1 MEPTGPPSRPTLII
15 GLSINDNAEAM
26 SGLAHQRMFMFKKE
40 LEIGGKT
47 LSIESGAVARQANG
61 ACVIRYGDTVVLA
74 TACYKD
80 GTVLGDFMPLTVDY
94 KEYTYAG
101 GRIPGG
107 FFKRE
112 GRPTEKEIL
121 TCRLIDRPLRPS
133 FTKGY
138 RLETQVIALVL
149 SADGENDPDTMAINA
164 ASTALVISEIPFP
177 NAIGAVRVGR
187 INGQI
192 VINPTNS
199 QRDESDLDLV
209 VAGTNEAIVMV
220 EAGAREMQE
229 DVVLDALD
237 AAHAAI
243 KTIVKLQ
250 NDLRA
255 ECGKP
260 KMEVTFK
267 SKFTEEHF
275 GELMKNFGP
284 GLRTALLTEG
294 KMARRDAVKAAKA
307 QMVASVPAGE
317 TEKLDAT
324 NAAYHEMETH
334 IFRDV
339 ILNEKKRM
347 DGREF
352 TTIRPIT
359 VDLGV
364 LPRTHGSAI
373 FTRGETQA
381 LVTVTLGTPQEA
393 QKIEDFEGET
403 HQKFMLHY
411 NFPPFSVGEV
421 KFMRGP
427 ARREIGHGN
436 LARRALA
443 AMLPSEEE
451 FAYTIRIV
459 SDILESNGSSSMASV
474 CGGSLALMQAGVPLR
489 GAVAGVAMG
498 LVTEKNDPS
507 KVAIL
512 SDIAGLED
520 HEGDMD
526 FKVAGTRNGITALQ
540 MDIKVAGISRDV
552 MAKALQQAKAG
563 RIHILDKMDAA
574 ISKPAA
580 EMSEYA
586 PRLYTVMVPKDRI
599 RDVIGSG
606 GKTIR
611 WIVEETGTKIDV
623 DDDGKVTIASMDAA
637 AAQRAIDII
646 KGLTASAEINKNYK
660 GTVKRIEPYGAFVEI
675 LPGQDGLL
683 HISEMAH
690 TRVSQVTDIMQIGD
704 EMEVQVVGI
713 EPDSGKIRLSRKPL
727 LPPPTEEELAAAA
740 RAPRRE
746 GGFGG
751 GGGSDRGGSDRGGSR
766 GGFGG
771 DRGHGG
777 GGHGGGGGD
786 RGRGPRREGSGS
798 GGDRGPRR
806 EGSGSGPRRDS
817 GPRHEG
823 APRPEG
829 SPRPEGGHTP
839 RSEGGEG
846 NSGGGEGNS

>member
-1 MEPTGPPSRPTLII
+1 MY
-15 GLSINDNAEAM
+15 
-26 SGLAHQRMFMFKKE
+26 KKE
-40 LEIGGKT
+40 LQIGGRT
-47 LSIESGAVARQANG
+47 LSIETGAVARQANG

-80 GTVLGDFMPLTVDY
+80 GVVLGDFMPLTVDY

-138 RLETQVIALVL
+138 RQETQIIGLVL
-149 SADGENDPDTMAINA
+149 SADGENDPDILAINA

-177 NAIGAVRVGR
+177 NPISAVRIGY
-187 INGQI
+187 IDGQL
-192 VINPTNS
+192 VVNPTNA
-199 QRDESDLDLV
+199 QRDLSDLDLV
-209 VAGTNEAIVMV
+209 VAGTPDAIVMV
-220 EAGAREMQE
+220 EAGAREVDE
-229 DVVLDALD
+229 TVVLDAFE
-237 AAHAAI
+237 AAHNEIRRLCA
-243 KTIVKLQ
+243 LQ
-250 NDLRA
+250 LELRA
-255 ECGKP
+255 EAGKP
-260 KMEVTFK
+260 KLEVTFTP
-267 SKFTEEHF
+267 KFTEELVT
-275 GELMKNFGP
+275 ELMSQHRATLKEAMQTKGKHE
-284 GLRTALLTEG
+284 RSHAL
-294 KMARRDAVKAAKA
+294 KALKTQIISA
-307 QMVASVPAGE
+307 VPAEE
-317 TEKLDAT
+317 TERLAAT
-324 NAAYHEMETH
+324 HAAWGEMEVQ
-334 IFRDV
+334 IFRN
-339 ILNEKKRM
+339 LMLKENKRV
-347 DGREF
+347 DGRSF
-352 TTIRPIT
+352 TEIRPIT
-359 VDLGV
+359 IDTNV

-403 HQKFMLHY
+403 FQRFMLHY

-443 AMLPSEEE
+443 PMLPPQEE

-474 CGGSLALMQAGVPLR
+474 CGGSLAMMQAGVPLR
-489 GAVAGVAMG
+489 SAVAGVAMG
-498 LVTEKNDPS
+498 LVTGEHAGE
-507 KVAIL
+507 VAIL
-512 SDIAGLED
+512 SDIAGMED

-526 FKVAGTRNGITALQ
+526 FKVAGTRKGITALQ
-540 MDIKVAGISRDV
+540 MDIKVAGLPREIMTR
-552 MAKALQQAKAG
+552 ALAQAKEG

-574 ISKPAA
+574 ISTHSA
-580 EMSEYA
+580 ELSEYA
-586 PRLYTVMVPKDRI
+586 PRLYTIQVPKDRI

-623 DDDGKVTIASMDAA
+623 ADDGKVTIASNDVTSAN
-637 AAQRAIDII
+637 RAIEII
-646 KGLTASAEINKNYK
+646 KGLTASAEIGTNYK

-675 LPGQDGLL
+675 MPGQDGLL

-690 TRVSQVTDIMQIGD
+690 GRVGQVTDVMQIGD
-704 EMEVQVVGI
+704 EVEVQVVGI

-740 RAPRRE
+740 ARPPRRDGPGGGGDRGGR
-746 GGFGG
+746 GGFGDRDRG
-751 GGGSDRGGSDRGGSR
+751 PRRDGGGSGRGGSDRGPR
-766 GGFGG
+766 RDH
-771 DRGHGG
+771 DRPRHS
-777 GGHGGGGGD
+777 
-786 RGRGPRREGSGS
+786 GPRPHE
-798 GGDRGPRR
+798 GDRGPRFN
-806 EGSGSGPRRDS
+806 SDS
-817 GPRHEG
+817 GAREASD
-823 APRPEG
+823 APKTG
-829 SPRPEGGHTP
+829 GGDEGG
-839 RSEGGEG
+839 
-846 NSGGGEGNS
+846 NS